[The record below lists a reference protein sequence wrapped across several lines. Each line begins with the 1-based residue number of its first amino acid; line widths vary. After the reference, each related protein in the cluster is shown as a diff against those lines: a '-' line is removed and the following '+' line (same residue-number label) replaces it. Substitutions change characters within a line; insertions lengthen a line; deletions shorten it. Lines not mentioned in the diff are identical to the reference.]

1 MAPADLHRRK
11 ILAAVSSASALALA
25 GCSILDEQEQPP
37 PKLRINNL
45 SNQSVTVSL
54 SVKNAESGELVI
66 DEEVSVEPEGKHPY
80 EQPFTTDG
88 EKSLTA
94 SLKGGGT
101 KEYSWRT
108 AAEQGSS
115 VVSVVIGKDGDLSIS
130 HSTA

>member
-1 MAPADLHRRK
+1 M
-11 ILAAVSSASALALA
+11 A

-45 SNQSVTVSL
+45 SNQSVTISL
-54 SVKNAESGELVI
+54 TVKDAESGEVVI
-66 DEEVSVEPEGKHPY
+66 DEEVSLEPGSKHPY

-94 SLKGGGT
+94 SLKGGAT
-101 KEYSWRT
+101 KEYSWATEVESR
-108 AAEQGSS
+108 SS
-115 VVSVVIGKDGDLSIS
+115 VVGIVIGKDGDLFIS